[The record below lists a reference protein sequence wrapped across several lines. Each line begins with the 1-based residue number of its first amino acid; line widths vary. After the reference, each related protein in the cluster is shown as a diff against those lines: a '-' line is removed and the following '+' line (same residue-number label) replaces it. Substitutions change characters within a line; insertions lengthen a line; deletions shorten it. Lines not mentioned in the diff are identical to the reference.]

1 MFIIEVRFCQAVLV
15 YPLIFRRNS
24 WNVILL
30 RVIYALLQPLNLLPC
45 CSFSLN
51 AAEFTG
57 GWVSI

>member
-1 MFIIEVRFCQAVLV
+1 MFIIEVRVCQAVLV

-24 WNVILL
+24 WSVILL
-30 RVIYALLQPLNLLPC
+30 RFIYALLQPLNLLPC
-45 CSFSLN
+45 SFSLK